1 MEVDAAQYAEMSW
14 EMLWKKNFL
23 EPTCLHTPYLDK
35 PPLLFWLNTFS
46 FWVFGVSNFAYRF
59 FSLLF
64 AALAVYSTYR
74 FAKLFYG
81 EYTARVAAVML
92 ASTQAMFIMTNDVRT
107 DTLLMGA
114 VIFSIWQWAQLFET
128 GKTKNLL
135 WGSVGVSLALLA
147 KGPVGLIAVG
157 ASLVPHLVLKKK
169 WKLLLDA
176 RLLLSVV
183 VVALL
188 LVPMSIGLY
197 QQHGMAGLKFYFWTQ
212 SFGRITGESEWN
224 NHPDTFFLWHSTAW
238 QFLPWTVFLLGGFM
252 LSVFQILKMRL
263 VPWSAKE
270 FISISGF
277 TLMLVSLSLSKYQ
290 LPHYVFIVFPL
301 AAVMAAKYFTDSEAY
316 AKKSRAFTVVQL
328 ILAVALLVAALFLQ
342 YSFGENSI
350 WQLLLLVFLFAVTVF
365 VFFKT
370 RHPLYFSVAAVVSFN
385 LLLSL
390 FYFPAMLSYQHG
402 NNFGRYV
409 KEHTAE
415 KNAYVF
421 YHCSNDFSTTFY
433 AQQMPDTTLWNRE
446 DFRAFLNSKKSVLA
460 ITPQAGIDE
469 LKADSIP
476 FEIVQQQNSMRISQL
491 NLKFLNPETR
501 ESVCKKMYLVKI
513 RLKV

>member
-35 PPLLFWLNTFS
+35 PPLLFWLNTLSFS
-46 FWVFGVSNFAYRF
+46 VFGVSNFAYRL

-74 FAKLFYG
+74 FSKIFYG

-107 DTLLMGA
+107 DTMLMGA
-114 VIFSIWQWAQLFET
+114 VIFSVWQWAQFFET
-128 GKTKNLL
+128 GKTKSLL

-157 ASLVPHLVLKKK
+157 ASLLPHLVLKKK

-176 RLLLSVV
+176 RMFLSVV

-212 SFGRITGESEWN
+212 SFGRITGENQWN
-224 NHPDTFFLWHSTAW
+224 NHPDTFFLVQNTLW
-238 QFLPWTVFLLGGFM
+238 QILPWTVFLVGGW
-252 LSVFQILKMRL
+252 LTIVIQALKMRL

-277 TLMLVSLSLSKYQ
+277 TLMLLSLSLSKYQ

-301 AAVMAAKYFTDSEAY
+301 AAVMAAKYFTDTEADE
-316 AKKSRAFTVVQL
+316 KKSRWFFMAQTVLVVLL
-328 ILAVALLVAALFLQ
+328 ISAALFLQ
-342 YSFGENSI
+342 WAFKSTDTFS
-350 WQLLLLVFLFAVTVF
+350 LVVLVVAFSTTVL

-370 RHPLYFSVAAVVSFN
+370 RNKLYFSVAAICSFN
-385 LLLSL
+385 LLFSL
-390 FYFPAMLSYQHG
+390 FYFPEMLKYQQG
-402 NNFGRYV
+402 NSFGKYV
-409 KEHTAE
+409 YEHAAE
-415 KNAYVF
+415 KNGFVF
-421 YHCSNDFSTTFY
+421 YHYSNDFSTTFY
-433 AQQMPDTTLWNRE
+433 AQRMPDTTLWSRE
-446 DFRAFLNSKKSVLA
+446 GLRDFLQTKNTALI
-460 ITPQAGIDE
+460 ITNQHGVDE
-469 LKADSIP
+469 LKSDNVL
-476 FEIVQQQNSMRISQL
+476 FEIIREQDAIRISQL
-491 NLKFLNPETR
+491 NLKFLNPATR
-501 ESVCKKMYLVKI
+501 ESVCRKMYLVSVKG
-513 RLKV
+513 K